1 MLSAEKSTSGR
12 GIRTY
17 FLFALTISAIMLV
30 GFSKNYYLR
39 AWIGTRPITA
49 MVHVHGLVM
58 TAWILLF
65 LTQTL
70 LIAKRRTDLHRKL
83 GVGGAVLAIV
93 VVALGIYTI
102 AGSIARQH
110 LGTRIASFALTFV
123 AFDGLSLLLFGGL
136 VMTALRLRLRP
147 QTHKRLMLMAVVS
160 LLPPAFGRFVAYFTH
175 TGIPA
180 IVLSLMCVSVLSC
193 IAIDTIRHRRLH
205 PALFWSG
212 AMVVTTNALTY
223 LAQRAID

>member
-1 MLSAEKSTSGR
+1 M
-12 GIRTY
+12 
-17 FLFALTISAIMLV
+17 FA
-30 GFSKNYYLR
+30 GFAKNYYLR
-39 AWIGTRPITA
+39 TWIGTRPITA

-70 LIAKRRTDLHRKL
+70 LIARRRTDLHRKL
-83 GVGGAVLAIV
+83 GVGGAILAIV

-110 LGTRIASFALTFV
+110 LGTSVGSFALTFV

-147 QTHKRLMLMAVVS
+147 QIHKRLMLMAVVS

-175 TGIPA
+175 AGVPA
-180 IVLSLMCVSVLSC
+180 LVLALMCVSVLSC
-193 IAIDTIRHRRLH
+193 IGIDTIRHRRLH
-205 PALFWSG
+205 PALFCSG
-212 AMVVTTNALTY
+212 AMVIAANTLTY

>member
-1 MLSAEKSTSGR
+1 MLSAEKSTTGR
-12 GIRTY
+12 GNRTY
-17 FLFALTISAIMLV
+17 FLFALTVSAIMLA
-30 GFSKNYYLR
+30 GFAKNYYLR
-39 AWIGTRPITA
+39 TWIGSRPITA

-70 LIAKRRTDLHRKL
+70 LVAKRRTDLHRKL

-93 VVALGIYTI
+93 VVVLGIYTI
-102 AGSIARQH
+102 AGSILRQH
-110 LGTRIASFALTFV
+110 LGTSVGSFALTFV

-136 VMTALRLRLRP
+136 VVTALRTRGRP
-147 QTHKRLMLMAVVS
+147 QTHKRLMLMAAVT

-175 TGIPA
+175 AGVPA
-180 IVLSLMCVSVLSC
+180 IVLALMCVSVLSC

-205 PALFWSG
+205 PALCWSG
-212 AMVVTTNALTY
+212 AMVVATNSLTY
-223 LAQRAID
+223 LAQTAD